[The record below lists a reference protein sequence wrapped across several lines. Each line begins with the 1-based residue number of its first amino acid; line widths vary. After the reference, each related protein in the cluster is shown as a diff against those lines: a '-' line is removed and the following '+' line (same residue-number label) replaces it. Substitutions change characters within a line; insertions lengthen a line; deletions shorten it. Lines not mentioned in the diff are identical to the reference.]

1 MISISIDGPHHL
13 GTVILHNDSYAAERL
28 VRNMSQNS
36 LARKNGGLAEADFLY
51 GGYKSQLD
59 YEFFENFDSEHTKAA
74 YKNDLTQF
82 FAFIQQE
89 FGPISHPQQLQKMH
103 VVAFRNALQ
112 TPRVEGGQPY
122 CPKTIIRKLAA
133 ITSYCA
139 FLIEK
144 GLMASNPTANIKRP
158 ADQVITP
165 TNDLS
170 DDQVKALINSV
181 DLTKKSGPLHKAIL
195 VLLFSTGMRKGELIN
210 LKFENYQEHQGLKII
225 QFIGKRGKVSRV
237 PLHPA
242 AIFHLEQYIGHM
254 QLIGRELNAG
264 NWLFQPAINNCSN
277 NTNKKLQATS
287 VDYII
292 KHHCRKIGITTKISP
307 HSARATVI
315 GSLLE
320 SGCDLYKVSQLVNH
334 SNVKTTQSYDKR
346 KKSLIDSP
354 VFKLKYF

>member
-1 MISISIDGPHHL
+1 
-13 GTVILHNDSYAAERL
+13 
-28 VRNMSQNS
+28 MSQS
-36 LARKNGGLAEADFLY
+36 EVVRGKNEVDGSYMFY

-59 YEFFENFDSEHTKAA
+59 YEFFENFNSEHTRAA
-74 YKNDLTQF
+74 YKRDLIQF
-82 FAFIQQE
+82 FQFVSKE
-89 FGPISHPQQLQKMH
+89 FGQISHPQQLQKMH

-112 TPRVEGGQPY
+112 APKADNRQSY

-144 GLMASNPTANIKRP
+144 GLMVTNPTAHIKRP
-158 ADQVITP
+158 KDEVITA

-170 DDQVKALINSV
+170 DDQVKAVLEAV
-181 DLTKKSGPLHKAIL
+181 DLSKKSGPLHKAIL
-195 VLLFSTGMRKGELIN
+195 VMLFSTGMRKGELIN
-210 LKFENYQEHQGLKII
+210 LKLENYQEHQGLKII

-242 AIFHLEQYIGHM
+242 AIFHLEKYIQYMKLKSHEIRSGDY
-254 QLIGRELNAG
+254 
-264 NWLFQPAINNCSN
+264 LFQGMGNNINSRS
-277 NTNKKLQATS
+277 NKKLQATS
-287 VDYII
+287 IDYII
-292 KHHCRKIGITTKISP
+292 KQYCKKVGITTNITP

-334 SNVKTTQSYDKR
+334 SNVKTTQGYDKR
-346 KKSLIDSP
+346 KKSLVDSP

>member
-1 MISISIDGPHHL
+1 MSRNLLIKEVGDL
-13 GTVILHNDSYAAERL
+13 DSHDIRY
-28 VRNMSQNS
+28 
-36 LARKNGGLAEADFLY
+36 NGY
-51 GGYKSQLD
+51 QSQLD

-74 YKNDLTQF
+74 YKRDLVQF
-82 FAFIQQE
+82 FQFVSKE
-89 FGPISHPQQLQKMH
+89 FGQINYPHQLQKMH
-103 VVAFRNALQ
+103 VIAFRNAIRA
-112 TPRVEGGQPY
+112 PKSEGGQSY
-122 CPKTIIRKLAA
+122 CPKTIIRKLAT

-144 GLMASNPTANIKRP
+144 GLMTTNPTAHIKRP
-158 ADQVITP
+158 KDEVITA

-170 DDQVKALINSV
+170 DDQVKAVLDSV
-181 DLTKKSGPLHKAIL
+181 DLSKKSGPLHKAIL

-210 LKFENYQEHQGLKII
+210 LKFTDYQEHQGLKII
-225 QFIGKRGKVSRV
+225 QYIGKRGKVSRV

-242 AIFHLEQYIGHM
+242 AIFHLEHYIRYMESKGH
-254 QLIGRELNAG
+254 QLKGDDH
-264 NWLFQPAINNCSN
+264 LFQGLGN
-277 NTNKKLQATS
+277 NTNSQSNKKLQATS
-287 VDYII
+287 IDYII
-292 KHHCRKIGITTKISP
+292 KYHCKKVGITANISP

-334 SNVKTTQSYDKR
+334 SNVKTTQEYDKR

>member
-1 MISISIDGPHHL
+1 
-13 GTVILHNDSYAAERL
+13 
-28 VRNMSQNS
+28 MSQNEVVRGEKKVES
-36 LARKNGGLAEADFLY
+36 SYIFFS
-51 GGYKSQLD
+51 GYKSQFD
-59 YEFFENFDSEHTKAA
+59 YEFFENFNSEHTKAA
-74 YKNDLTQF
+74 YKRDLIQF
-82 FAFIQQE
+82 FQFVSKE
-89 FGPISHPQQLQKMH
+89 FGQINHPQELQKMH

-112 TPRVEGGQPY
+112 ASAAERRRPY
-122 CPKTIIRKLAA
+122 SPKTIIRKLAA
-133 ITSYCA
+133 ITSYCT

-144 GLMASNPTANIKRP
+144 GLMTTNPTAHIKRP
-158 ADQVITP
+158 KDEVITA

-170 DDQVKALINSV
+170 DDQVKAVLDSV
-181 DLTKKSGPLHKAIL
+181 DLSKKSGPLHKAIL

-210 LKFENYQEHQGLKII
+210 LKLTDYQEHQGLKII
-225 QFIGKRGKVSRV
+225 QFIGKRGKVARV

-242 AIFHLEQYIGHM
+242 AIFHLENYIQYMNLKGE
-254 QLIGRELNAG
+254 QLKGADY
-264 NWLFQPAINNCSN
+264 LFQGLGN
-277 NTNKKLQATS
+277 NTNARANKKLQATS
-287 VDYII
+287 IDYII
-292 KHHCRKIGITTKISP
+292 KYHCKKIGIIANITP

>member
-1 MISISIDGPHHL
+1 M
-13 GTVILHNDSYAAERL
+13 T
-28 VRNMSQNS
+28 
-36 LARKNGGLAEADFLY
+36 
-51 GGYKSQLD
+51 
-59 YEFFENFDSEHTKAA
+59 
-74 YKNDLTQF
+74 
-82 FAFIQQE
+82 
-89 FGPISHPQQLQKMH
+89 
-103 VVAFRNALQ
+103 
-112 TPRVEGGQPY
+112 
-122 CPKTIIRKLAA
+122 
-133 ITSYCA
+133 
-139 FLIEK
+139 
-144 GLMASNPTANIKRP
+144 SNPTANIKRP
-158 ADQVITP
+158 TDQVITP

-170 DDQVKALINSV
+170 DDQVKELLNSV

-254 QLIGRELNAG
+254 RSCGRELKIG
-264 NWLFQPAINNCSN
+264 DSLFQPATNNWGSG
-277 NTNKKLQATS
+277 TNKKLQATS

-292 KHHCRKIGITTKISP
+292 KYHCKKIGITAKISP

-334 SNVKTTQSYDKR
+334 SNVKTTQGYDKR
-346 KKSLIDSP
+346 KKNLIDSP

>member
-1 MISISIDGPHHL
+1 MC
-13 GTVILHNDSYAAERL
+13 
-28 VRNMSQNS
+28 RN
-36 LARKNGGLAEADFLY
+36 LLIKEIGGLVSNDIQY
-51 GGYKSQLD
+51 SGYQSQLD

-74 YKNDLTQF
+74 YKSDLVQF
-82 FAFIQQE
+82 FNFVNSE
-89 FGPISHPQQLQKMH
+89 FDQICHPQQLQKMH
-103 VVAFRNALQ
+103 VVAFRNAI
-112 TPRVEGGQPY
+112 RVSKSEGGKSY
-122 CPKTIIRKLAA
+122 CPKTVIRKLAA

-144 GLMASNPTANIKRP
+144 GLLTTNPTSHIKRP
-158 ADQVITP
+158 KDEVITA

-170 DDQVKALINSV
+170 DDQVKAVLESV
-181 DLTKKSGPLHKAIL
+181 DLGKKSGPLHKAIL

-210 LKFENYQEHQGLKII
+210 LKLTDYQEHQGLKII
-225 QFIGKRGKVSRV
+225 QFTGKRGKVSRV

-242 AIFHLEQYIGHM
+242 AIFHLENYIRYMEAKGC
-254 QLIGRELNAG
+254 QLNKTDY
-264 NWLFQPAINNCSN
+264 LFQGLGN
-277 NTNKKLQATS
+277 NTKSQFNKKLQATS
-287 VDYII
+287 IDYII
-292 KHHCRKIGITTKISP
+292 KYHCKKVGITTKISP

>member
-1 MISISIDGPHHL
+1 MSRNLAIKKIGAVGD
-13 GTVILHNDSYAAERL
+13 AEIY
-28 VRNMSQNS
+28 
-36 LARKNGGLAEADFLY
+36 F
-51 GGYKSQLD
+51 GGYNSQLD
-59 YEFFENFDSEHTKAA
+59 YEFFENFDSDNTKTA

-82 FAFIQQE
+82 FEFIKCE
-89 FGPISHPQQLQKMH
+89 FGPINHPQQLQKMH

-112 TPRVEGGQPY
+112 APKKEGRHPY

-144 GLMASNPTANIKRP
+144 GLMNTNPTAHVKRP
-158 ADQVITP
+158 TDQVITP

-170 DDQVKALINSV
+170 DDQVKALLDSV
-181 DLTKKSGPLHKAIL
+181 DLTRKSGPLHKAIL

-210 LKFENYQEHQGLKII
+210 LRFEHYQEHQGLKII

-242 AIFHLEQYIGHM
+242 AIFHLEQYIKHM
-254 QLIGRELNAG
+254 RLSGRELSTG
-264 NWLFQPAINNCSN
+264 NWLFQPAINNCGH

-292 KHHCRKIGITTKISP
+292 KHHCKKIGITTKVSP

-334 SNVKTTQSYDKR
+334 SNVKTTQGYDKR

>member
-1 MISISIDGPHHL
+1 LI
-13 GTVILHNDSYAAERL
+13 
-28 VRNMSQNS
+28 
-36 LARKNGGLAEADFLY
+36 KNEGGLDAY
-51 GGYKSQLD
+51 GIQYNGYQSQLD

-74 YKNDLTQF
+74 YKRDLVQF
-82 FAFIQQE
+82 FQFVNKE
-89 FGPISHPQQLQKMH
+89 FGQICHPRQLQKMH
-103 VVAFRNALQ
+103 VVAFRNAIRA
-112 TPRVEGGQPY
+112 PKADGGRLY

-144 GLMASNPTANIKRP
+144 GLMTTNPTAHIKRP
-158 ADQVITP
+158 KDEVITA

-170 DDQVKALINSV
+170 DDQVKAVLDSV
-181 DLTKKSGPLHKAIL
+181 DLSKKSGPLHKAIL

-210 LKFENYQEHQGLKII
+210 LKLADYQEHQGLKII

-237 PLHPA
+237 PLHPV
-242 AIFHLEQYIGHM
+242 AIFHLEKYIRYMESKGC
-254 QLIGRELNAG
+254 QLEGDDY
-264 NWLFQPAINNCSN
+264 LFQGLGSKTNSQ
-277 NTNKKLQATS
+277 TNKKLQPTS
-287 VDYII
+287 IDYII
-292 KHHCRKIGITTKISP
+292 KHHCRKVGITTNITP

-334 SNVKTTQSYDKR
+334 SNVKTTQGYDKR
-346 KKSLIDSP
+346 KKNLIDSP

>member
-1 MISISIDGPHHL
+1 MGRDLAITDVGVL
-13 GTVILHNDSYAAERL
+13 GIAEF
-28 VRNMSQNS
+28 S
-36 LARKNGGLAEADFLY
+36 Y
-51 GGYKSQLD
+51 GGYGSQLD

-74 YKNDLTQF
+74 YKLDLTQF
-82 FAFIQQE
+82 FQFVHTK
-89 FGPISHPQQLQKMH
+89 FGPINHPQRLEKMH

-112 TPRVEGGQPY
+112 APRLDGGRPY

-144 GLMASNPTANIKRP
+144 GLMTSNPTAHVKRP
-158 ADQVITP
+158 TDEVITP

-170 DDQVKALINSV
+170 DDQVKALLASV
-181 DLTKKSGPLHKAIL
+181 DLNKKSGPLHMAVL
-195 VLLFSTGMRKGELIN
+195 VLLFSTGMRKGELTN
-210 LKFENYQEHQGLKII
+210 LKFADYQEHQGLKII
-225 QFIGKRGKVSRV
+225 QFMGKRGKISRV

-242 AIFHLEQYIGHM
+242 AIFHLENYIQCM
-254 QLIGRELNAG
+254 RANGRPLQG
-264 NWLFQPAINNCSN
+264 TDYLFQGSPNRISLRSN
-277 NTNKKLQATS
+277 RKLQGTS

-292 KHHCRKIGITTKISP
+292 KYHCRKIGIKTKITP

-320 SGCDLYKVSQLVNH
+320 GGCDIYKVSQLVNH
-334 SNVKTTQSYDKR
+334 SNVKTTQGYDKR
-346 KKSLIDSP
+346 RKSLIDSP

>member
-1 MISISIDGPHHL
+1 
-13 GTVILHNDSYAAERL
+13 
-28 VRNMSQNS
+28 MSRYLRVQS
-36 LARKNGGLAEADFLY
+36 ADTFEVTEVLY

-59 YEFFENFDSEHTKAA
+59 YEFFENFESAHTRAA
-74 YKNDLTQF
+74 YKRDLIQF
-82 FAFIQQE
+82 FQFVYEE
-89 FGPISHPQQLQKMH
+89 FGIIRHPQHIQKMH
-103 VVAFRNALQ
+103 VIAFRNMLQ
-112 TPRVEGGQPY
+112 APKSAGGHTY

-133 ITSYCA
+133 ISSYCA

-144 GLMASNPTANIKRP
+144 GLISSNPTTHIKRP
-158 ADQVITP
+158 IDQVTTP

-170 DDQVKALINSV
+170 DDQVKALLSSV
-181 DLTKKSGPLHKAIL
+181 NIQKKSGPLHKAIL

-210 LKFENYQEHQGLKII
+210 LRFESYQEDQGLKILS
-225 QFIGKRGKVSRV
+225 FIGKRGKVSRV

-242 AIFHLEQYIGHM
+242 AIFHLGQYIEHM
-254 QLIGRELNAG
+254 RVTRRELKVG
-264 NWLFQPAINNCSN
+264 DWLFQPTTNNHVGGV
-277 NTNKKLQATS
+277 NKKLQATS

-292 KHHCRKIGITTKISP
+292 KHYCKKIGITTRVSP

-334 SNVKTTQSYDKR
+334 SNVKTTQGYDKR
-346 KKSLIDSP
+346 KKTLVDSP

>member
-1 MISISIDGPHHL
+1 MQYNQGAD
-13 GTVILHNDSYAAERL
+13 V
-28 VRNMSQNS
+28 MSHS
-36 LARKNGGLAEADFLY
+36 EIIRAKNEVDEVCIAY
-51 GGYKSQLD
+51 SGYKSQLD

-74 YKNDLTQF
+74 YKGDLVQF
-82 FAFIQQE
+82 FQFVNKE
-89 FGPISHPQQLQKMH
+89 FGQISHPQQLQKMH
-103 VVAFRNALQ
+103 VVAFRNVIQA
-112 TPRVEGGQPY
+112 PKVKGGQAY

-144 GLMASNPTANIKRP
+144 GLMTSNPTAHIKRP
-158 ADQVITP
+158 KDEVITV

-170 DDQVKALINSV
+170 DDQVKAVIEAV

-225 QFIGKRGKVSRV
+225 QFMGKRGKVSRV
-237 PLHPA
+237 PLHPV
-242 AIFHLEQYIGHM
+242 AIFHLENYIKCISVGT
-254 QLIGRELNAG
+254 QGFEPTDY
-264 NWLFQPAINNCSN
+264 LFQGLGN
-277 NTNKKLQATS
+277 NTILRSNKKLQATS
-287 VDYII
+287 IDYII
-292 KHHCRKIGITTKISP
+292 KYHCKKIGITANITP

-334 SNVKTTQSYDKR
+334 SNVKTTQAYDKR